1 MKDRLRLVYRK
12 FRKTVLILVIAQL
25 VYILALRW
33 IDPPITI
40 TQLGNWVSGNGL
52 KRDYVNFEDMS
63 PNIRL
68 AVMASEDQ
76 LFPDHNGFDIK
87 SIKKA
92 LAKNK
97 KR

>member
-33 IDPPITI
+33 IDPPFTI

-76 LFPDHNGFDIK
+76 LFP
-87 SIKKA
+87 
-92 LAKNK
+92 
-97 KR
+97 RPQWV